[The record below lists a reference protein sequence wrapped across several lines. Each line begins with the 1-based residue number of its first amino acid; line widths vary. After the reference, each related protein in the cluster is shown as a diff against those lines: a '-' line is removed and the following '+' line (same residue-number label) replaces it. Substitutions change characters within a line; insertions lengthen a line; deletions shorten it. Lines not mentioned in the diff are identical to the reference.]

1 MQISDFLVKNT
12 RSYFTQRNLKV
23 FKKVFYN
30 FLEILAKKSLELALF
45 RRDGRVAADIYF
57 LFF

>member
-12 RSYFTQRNLKV
+12 RSYFTQRKLKV
-23 FKKVFYN
+23 FKKVYYN

-45 RRDGRVAADIYF
+45 RRGGRVAADIYF